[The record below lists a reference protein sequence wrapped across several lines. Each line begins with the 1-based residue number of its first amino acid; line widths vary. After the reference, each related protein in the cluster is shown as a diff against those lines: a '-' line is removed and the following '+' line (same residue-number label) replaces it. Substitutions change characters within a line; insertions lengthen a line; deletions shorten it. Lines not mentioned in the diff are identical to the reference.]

1 MSNMTIFSTIQTK
14 IVCTSTL
21 FFFGCPWVRLLSAML
36 ALQVESSFV
45 LMVVQNSFV
54 LLMLVH
60 NTSFVDVQKA
70 CCHTGQLMQWPN
82 LMLKGLTR

>member
-1 MSNMTIFSTIQTK
+1 MSNKTWFSTIQTK

-21 FFFGCPWVRLLSAML
+21 FFFGCPLVRLLRVVL
-36 ALQVESSFV
+36 ALQVQSSFV
-45 LMVVQNSFV
+45 LMVVHNSFV

-70 CCHTGQLMQWPN
+70 CCHTEQLVQWPN
-82 LMLKGLTR
+82 LMLKGLAR